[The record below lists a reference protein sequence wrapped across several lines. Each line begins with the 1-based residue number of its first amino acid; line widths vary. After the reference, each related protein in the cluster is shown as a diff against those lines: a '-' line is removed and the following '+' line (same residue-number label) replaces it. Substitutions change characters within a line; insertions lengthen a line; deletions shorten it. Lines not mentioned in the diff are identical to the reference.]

1 MAGILAGAIAAE
13 GRMSD
18 IAGSQQ
24 PGSTVANQESVH
36 AAPQLAVVVP
46 SFNERD
52 NIELLYERLAVAL
65 KDIPFEMIVVDD
77 DSPDGTAELTRELA
91 LVYPNIRCIRRYGRR
106 GLASACVEGMA
117 STAAP
122 YLAVIDADLQHDER
136 ILPVMLEKAMA
147 GADLVVGSRFAGKG
161 SAAGGLSRTRQR
173 GSELA
178 TRLAGLVVGRS
189 VSDPMSG
196 YFLMRRATFDAV
208 APRLNRDGFKIL
220 LDLIAT
226 SRRMERKLD
235 IAEVPYDFRPR
246 HAGESKMSPLIVIQ
260 YLGLWLSQLTGG
272 ILPTSF
278 LLFAMVGASGIFVH
292 MATLWL
298 ATGPLTLSFVPA
310 QVVATLVAM
319 TSNFFLNNVLT
330 YADRRLSGAKLWLG
344 LMGFYVICSLGG
356 IANISVASMVYDLRH
371 QTFVSGL
378 AGALMSSVFNYAV
391 TRVFTWK

>member
-1 MAGILAGAIAAE
+1 
-13 GRMSD
+13 MSD
-18 IAGSQQ
+18 IAGNH
-24 PGSTVANQESVH
+24 PGTPTAGQESGY
-36 AAPQLAVVVP
+36 AAPHLAVIVP

-52 NIELLYERLAVAL
+52 NIELLYERLAL
-65 KDIPFEMIVVDD
+65 TLDGIPFEMIVVDD
-77 DSPDGTAELTRELA
+77 DSPDGTAGLTRELA
-91 LVYPNIRCIRRYGRR
+91 QVYPNIRCIRRYGRR
-106 GLASACVEGMA
+106 GLSSACVEGMA

-136 ILPVMLEKAMA
+136 ILPRMLEAAKA
-147 GADLVVGSRFAGKG
+147 GADLVVGSRFAGQG

-173 GSELA
+173 GSALA
-178 TRLAGLVVGRS
+178 TRLAGFVVGEA

-196 YFLMRRATFDAV
+196 FFLMPRATFEAV

-226 SRRMERKLD
+226 SRRQGRRLA

-260 YLGLWLSQLTGG
+260 YMGLWLSQLTRGV
-272 ILPTSF
+272 LPTSF

-292 MATLWL
+292 MATLGL
-298 ATGPLTLSFVPA
+298 ATGPLGLPFVSA
-310 QVVATLVAM
+310 QVIATLVAM

-330 YADRRLSGAKLWLG
+330 YADRRLHGPKLWLG
-344 LMGFYVICSLGG
+344 LLGFYVICSLGG
-356 IANISVASMVYDLRH
+356 IANISVATMVYDLRH
-371 QTFVSGL
+371 ETFVSGL

-391 TRVFTWK
+391 TRVFTWR